1 MNEPI
6 TLRSDLLR
14 EQYTKV
20 RHKSGL
26 TVCMFPKELTTSY
39 AILAT
44 RFGSVDNRFRVG
56 DETDFITVPDG
67 VAHFLEHKMFENE
80 DGEDTFVKFSR
91 TGANANAYTSFRTT
105 AYLFSCTE
113 ELYLSLAILLRSVFS
128 PYFTEENVKKE
139 QGIIAQE
146 IRMGEDDPYNAL
158 QYGMLQGLYEK
169 HSARIDIAGTVP
181 SIMKITPEILYRCH
195 RAFYNPD
202 NMVLCVC
209 GQAELDKV
217 MAVVD
222 EIAGE
227 TAPISVESVYE
238 PESPRAFRPRT
249 VKHMQVAKPLF
260 CIGVKDVAI
269 SRDPEERMKKEL
281 AMQLLSTLAFGR
293 SSAFYNRL
301 YEEGLISPSFDVW
314 AWHNPAFSFFSVLG
328 DSPDPEEVYR
338 RFLTYT
344 AELTEVPLPKED
356 FERCRR
362 VLYAGFVKSFDSTEE
377 IANNLAVD
385 FALDGLDIFR
395 YGELLREITAEDVT
409 ALAKELFRPEAYTL
423 STVLPIE
430 PSQ

>member
-113 ELYLSLAILLRSVFS
+113 KLYLSLAILLRSVFS

-269 SRDPEERMKKEL
+269 SRDSEERMKKEL
-281 AMQLLSTLAFGR
+281 AMQLLSTIAFGR

-314 AWHNPAFSFFSVLG
+314 ACHNPAFSFFSVLG

-344 AELTEVPLPKED
+344 AELTEAPLPKED

-395 YGELLREITAEDVT
+395 YGELLREITSEDVFR
-409 ALAKELFRPEAYTL
+409 LAKELFRPEA
-423 STVLPIE
+423 
-430 PSQ
+430 